1 MLQKTLLMS
10 IKKSRKEIKKMQKKK
25 VMAILLSTAIAAS
38 TFIGCGTDKA
48 KDYKDTDT
56 VMFIDKDNKIDYAT
70 ACTYTRMMQAET
82 YSYMQSMLQRFN
94 SSATDVDMWSQ
105 SLEDTDEDSK
115 KYKTYGEQFKGN
127 ILDALASLLQDKFYD
142 SKEYEYKTYGEQFK
156 GNILDAL
163 ASLLLD
169 KLYGSKEYEVTFT
182 DDDKKECES
191 VADEFIEK
199 MSKDDLKAMH
209 ASKKTMMNVLELM
222 TYETRVKNA
231 IESDVD
237 TKVSDDEA
245 GQSTFS
251 YVEIKKKD
259 AKKKEKKIKSL
270 IKKVEAGTDI
280 STAASDAGFTAQS
293 VTFTT
298 ADPEYDEYGKEM
310 LKKVSKM
317 KDGEC
322 DSYKDAKGNTIIL
335 YMQSVNDQSA
345 TETKKDDIISDRK
358 DKAYEDK
365 LDEWKDKK
373 KVTINKDAWNSI
385 KTDKNEVFQRM
396 ETEENSSDSD
406 GSTGTTVANSND
418 SDTSVSVSSS
428 DTDSEDPNKSNSGD
442 SGNTQKKDSNN
453 NSTDTKDTKTEEEK

>member
-1 MLQKTLLMS
+1 
-10 IKKSRKEIKKMQKKK
+10 MQKKK

-38 TFIGCGTDKA
+38 TFIGCGADKT

-94 SSATDVDMWSQ
+94 SSAADVDMWSQ

-127 ILDALASLLQDKFYD
+127 ILDALASLLQDKLYD

-322 DSYKDAKGNTIIL
+322 GSYKDAKGNTIIL

-396 ETEENSSDSD
+396 ETEENNSDSD
-406 GSTGTTVANSND
+406 DSTGTTVANSDD

-442 SGNTQKKDSNN
+442 SDNTQKKDSNN
-453 NSTDTKDTKTEEEK
+453 NSTDTKTKTEEEK

>member
-1 MLQKTLLMS
+1 MFQKILLMS
-10 IKKSRKEIKKMQKKK
+10 TKKGRKEIKKMQKKK

-48 KDYKDTDT
+48 KDYKDADT

-94 SSATDVDMWSQ
+94 SSAVDVDMWSQ

-115 KYKTYGEQFKGN
+115 KYKTYREQFKGN
-127 ILDALASLLQDKFYD
+127 TLDSLK
-142 SKEYEYKTYGEQFK
+142 
-156 GNILDAL
+156 
-163 ASLLLD
+163 SLLLD

-209 ASKKTMMNVLELM
+209 ASKKTMINVLELM

-335 YMQSVNDQSA
+335 YMQSVNDESA

-373 KVTINKDAWNSI
+373 KVTVNKDAWNSI

-396 ETEENSSDSD
+396 ETEEDSSDSD
-406 GSTGTTVANSND
+406 DSAGTTVVNSDD

-428 DTDSEDPNKSNSGD
+428 DTDNKDSDESNSSD
-442 SGNTQKKDSNN
+442 SDSTQKKDSDD
-453 NSTDTKDTKTEEEK
+453 NSTNTKDTKTEEEK

>member
-1 MLQKTLLMS
+1 MFQKILLMS
-10 IKKSRKEIKKMQKKK
+10 TKKGRKEIKKMQKKK

-48 KDYKDTDT
+48 KDYKDADT

-94 SSATDVDMWSQ
+94 SSAVDVDMWSQ

-127 ILDALASLLQDKFYD
+127 TLDSLK
-142 SKEYEYKTYGEQFK
+142 
-156 GNILDAL
+156 
-163 ASLLLD
+163 SLLLD

-335 YMQSVNDQSA
+335 YMQSVNDQPA

-406 GSTGTTVANSND
+406 DSTGTTVANSDD

-442 SGNTQKKDSNN
+442 SDNTQKKDSNN
-453 NSTDTKDTKTEEEK
+453 NSTDTKDTKTTKTEEEK

>member
-1 MLQKTLLMS
+1 
-10 IKKSRKEIKKMQKKK
+10 MQKKK

-38 TFIGCGTDKA
+38 TFIGCGADKT

-94 SSATDVDMWSQ
+94 SSAADVDMWSQ
-105 SLEDTDEDSK
+105 SLEDTDEDST

-127 ILDALASLLQDKFYD
+127 ILDALASLLQDKLYD

-396 ETEENSSDSD
+396 ETEENNSDSD
-406 GSTGTTVANSND
+406 DSTGTTVANSDD

-428 DTDSEDPNKSNSGD
+428 DTDSEDPDKSNSSD
-442 SGNTQKKDSNN
+442 SGNTQKNDSNN
-453 NSTDTKDTKTEEEK
+453 NSTDTKDTKTTKTEEEK

>member
-1 MLQKTLLMS
+1 
-10 IKKSRKEIKKMQKKK
+10 MQKKK

-38 TFIGCGTDKA
+38 TFIGCGADKV

-70 ACTYTRMMQAET
+70 ACAYTRMMQAET

-94 SSATDVDMWSQ
+94 SSAVDVDMWSQ

-127 ILDALASLLQDKFYD
+127 TLDSLK
-142 SKEYEYKTYGEQFK
+142 
-156 GNILDAL
+156 
-163 ASLLLD
+163 SLLLD
-169 KLYGSKEYEVTFT
+169 KLYGSKEYEITFT

-280 STAASDAGFTAQS
+280 SAAASDAGFTAQS
-293 VTFTT
+293 VIFTT

-406 GSTGTTVANSND
+406 DSTGTTVANSND

-453 NSTDTKDTKTEEEK
+453 NSTDTKDIKTTKTEEEK

>member
-1 MLQKTLLMS
+1 
-10 IKKSRKEIKKMQKKK
+10 MQKKK

-38 TFIGCGTDKA
+38 TFIGCGADKA
-48 KDYKDTDT
+48 KDYKDADT

-94 SSATDVDMWSQ
+94 SSAVDVDMWSQ

-127 ILDALASLLQDKFYD
+127 TLDSLK
-142 SKEYEYKTYGEQFK
+142 
-156 GNILDAL
+156 
-163 ASLLLD
+163 SLLLD

-270 IKKVEAGTDI
+270 IKKVEAGTNI
-280 STAASDAGFTAQS
+280 SAAASDAGFTAQS

-406 GSTGTTVANSND
+406 DSTGTTVANSDD

-453 NSTDTKDTKTEEEK
+453 NSTDTKDTKTTKTEEEK

>member
-1 MLQKTLLMS
+1 
-10 IKKSRKEIKKMQKKK
+10 MQKKK

-94 SSATDVDMWSQ
+94 SSAADVDMWSQ

-127 ILDALASLLQDKFYD
+127 TLDSLK
-142 SKEYEYKTYGEQFK
+142 
-156 GNILDAL
+156 
-163 ASLLLD
+163 SLLLD
-169 KLYGSKEYEVTFT
+169 KLYGSKEYEVAFT

-373 KVTINKDAWNSI
+373 KVTINKDVWNSI

-406 GSTGTTVANSND
+406 DSTGTTVANSDD

-442 SGNTQKKDSNN
+442 SDNTQKKDSNN

>member
-1 MLQKTLLMS
+1 M
-10 IKKSRKEIKKMQKKK
+10 EKKK

-38 TFIGCGTDKA
+38 TFIGCGADKV

-56 VMFIDKDNKIDYAT
+56 VMFVDKDNKLDYAT
-70 ACTYTRMMQAET
+70 ACAYTRMMQAET

-94 SSATDVDMWSQ
+94 SSAVDVDMWSQ

-127 ILDALASLLQDKFYD
+127 TLDSLK
-142 SKEYEYKTYGEQFK
+142 
-156 GNILDAL
+156 
-163 ASLLLD
+163 SLLLD
-169 KLYGSKEYEVTFT
+169 KLYGSKEYEITFT
-182 DDDKKECES
+182 DNDKKECES

-280 STAASDAGFTAQS
+280 SAAASDAGFTAQS

-406 GSTGTTVANSND
+406 DSTGTTVANSDD

-442 SGNTQKKDSNN
+442 SDNTQKKDSNN
-453 NSTDTKDTKTEEEK
+453 NSTDTKTKTEEEK

>member
-1 MLQKTLLMS
+1 MFQKILLMS

-25 VMAILLSTAIAAS
+25 VMAILLSAAIAAS

-94 SSATDVDMWSQ
+94 SSAADVDMWSQ

-115 KYKTYGEQFKGN
+115 K
-127 ILDALASLLQDKFYD
+127 
-142 SKEYEYKTYGEQFK
+142 YKTYGEQFK

-280 STAASDAGFTAQS
+280 SAAASDAGFTAQS

-335 YMQSVNDQSA
+335 YIQSVNDQSA

-373 KVTINKDAWNSI
+373 KITINKDAWNSI

-406 GSTGTTVANSND
+406 DSTGTTVANSDD

-442 SGNTQKKDSNN
+442 SDNTQKKDSNN
-453 NSTDTKDTKTEEEK
+453 NSTDTKTKTEEEK

>member
-1 MLQKTLLMS
+1 MFQKILLMS
-10 IKKSRKEIKKMQKKK
+10 TKKGRKEIKKMQKKK

-48 KDYKDTDT
+48 KDYKDADT

-94 SSATDVDMWSQ
+94 SSAVDVDMWSQ

-127 ILDALASLLQDKFYD
+127 TLDSLK
-142 SKEYEYKTYGEQFK
+142 
-156 GNILDAL
+156 
-163 ASLLLD
+163 SLLLD

-280 STAASDAGFTAQS
+280 SAAASDAGFTAQS

-310 LKKVSKM
+310 LKKVAKM

-406 GSTGTTVANSND
+406 DSTGTTVANSDD

-453 NSTDTKDTKTEEEK
+453 NSTDTKDTKTEEER

>member
-1 MLQKTLLMS
+1 
-10 IKKSRKEIKKMQKKK
+10 MQKKK

-38 TFIGCGTDKA
+38 TFIGCGADKT

-94 SSATDVDMWSQ
+94 SSAADVDMWSQ

-127 ILDALASLLQDKFYD
+127 ILDALASLLQDKLYD

-335 YMQSVNDQSA
+335 YMQSVNDHSA

-406 GSTGTTVANSND
+406 DSTGTTVANSDD

-442 SGNTQKKDSNN
+442 SDNTQKKDSNN
-453 NSTDTKDTKTEEEK
+453 NSTDTKTKTEEEK

>member
-1 MLQKTLLMS
+1 
-10 IKKSRKEIKKMQKKK
+10 MQKKK

-38 TFIGCGTDKA
+38 TFIGCGADKT

-94 SSATDVDMWSQ
+94 SSAADVDMWSQ

-127 ILDALASLLQDKFYD
+127 ILDALASLLQDKLYD

-406 GSTGTTVANSND
+406 DSTGTTVANSDD

-453 NSTDTKDTKTEEEK
+453 NSTDTKDTKTTKTEEEK

>member
-1 MLQKTLLMS
+1 
-10 IKKSRKEIKKMQKKK
+10 MQKKK

-38 TFIGCGTDKA
+38 TFIGCGADKV

-70 ACTYTRMMQAET
+70 ACAYTRMMQAET

-94 SSATDVDMWSQ
+94 SSAVDVDMWSQ

-127 ILDALASLLQDKFYD
+127 TLDSLK
-142 SKEYEYKTYGEQFK
+142 
-156 GNILDAL
+156 
-163 ASLLLD
+163 SLLLD
-169 KLYGSKEYEVTFT
+169 KLYGSKEYEITFT

-280 STAASDAGFTAQS
+280 SAAASDAGFTAQS

-406 GSTGTTVANSND
+406 DSTGTTVANSDD

-442 SGNTQKKDSNN
+442 SDNTQKKDSNN
-453 NSTDTKDTKTEEEK
+453 NSTDTKTKTEEEK

>member
-1 MLQKTLLMS
+1 
-10 IKKSRKEIKKMQKKK
+10 MQKKK

-38 TFIGCGTDKA
+38 TFIGCGADKT

-94 SSATDVDMWSQ
+94 SSAADVDMWSQ

-127 ILDALASLLQDKFYD
+127 ILDALASLLQDKLYD
-142 SKEYEYKTYGEQFK
+142 
-156 GNILDAL
+156 
-163 ASLLLD
+163 
-169 KLYGSKEYEVTFT
+169 SKEYEVTFT

-406 GSTGTTVANSND
+406 DSTGTTVANSDD
-418 SDTSVSVSSS
+418 SDTSISVSSS

-442 SGNTQKKDSNN
+442 SDNTQKKDSNN
-453 NSTDTKDTKTEEEK
+453 NSTDTKTKTEEEK

>member
-1 MLQKTLLMS
+1 
-10 IKKSRKEIKKMQKKK
+10 MQKKK

-94 SSATDVDMWSQ
+94 SSAADVDMWSQ

-127 ILDALASLLQDKFYD
+127 TLDSLK
-142 SKEYEYKTYGEQFK
+142 
-156 GNILDAL
+156 
-163 ASLLLD
+163 SLLLD
-169 KLYGSKEYEVTFT
+169 KLYGSKEYEVAFT

-373 KVTINKDAWNSI
+373 KVTINKDVWNSI

-396 ETEENSSDSD
+396 EAEENSSDSD
-406 GSTGTTVANSND
+406 DSTGTTVANSDD

-442 SGNTQKKDSNN
+442 SDNTQKKDSNN

>member
-1 MLQKTLLMS
+1 
-10 IKKSRKEIKKMQKKK
+10 MQKKK

-38 TFIGCGTDKA
+38 TFIGCGADKT

-94 SSATDVDMWSQ
+94 SSAADVDMWSQ

-127 ILDALASLLQDKFYD
+127 ILDALASLLQDKLYD

-280 STAASDAGFTAQS
+280 SAAASDAGFTAQS

-406 GSTGTTVANSND
+406 DSTGTTVANSDD

-453 NSTDTKDTKTEEEK
+453 NSTDTKDTKTTKTEEEK

>member
-1 MLQKTLLMS
+1 
-10 IKKSRKEIKKMQKKK
+10 MQKKK

-94 SSATDVDMWSQ
+94 SSAADVDMWSQ

-127 ILDALASLLQDKFYD
+127 TLDSLK
-142 SKEYEYKTYGEQFK
+142 
-156 GNILDAL
+156 
-163 ASLLLD
+163 SLLLD

-280 STAASDAGFTAQS
+280 SAAASDAGFTAQS

-406 GSTGTTVANSND
+406 DSTGTTVANSDD

-453 NSTDTKDTKTEEEK
+453 NSTDTKDTKTTKTEEEK

>member
-1 MLQKTLLMS
+1 
-10 IKKSRKEIKKMQKKK
+10 MQKKK

-94 SSATDVDMWSQ
+94 SSAADVDMWSQ

-127 ILDALASLLQDKFYD
+127 ILDALASLLQDKF
-142 SKEYEYKTYGEQFK
+142 
-156 GNILDAL
+156 
-163 ASLLLD
+163 
-169 KLYGSKEYEVTFT
+169 YGSKEYEVTFT

-310 LKKVSKM
+310 LKKASKM

-406 GSTGTTVANSND
+406 DSTGTTVANSND
-418 SDTSVSVSSS
+418 SDTSVSVSSSS

-453 NSTDTKDTKTEEEK
+453 NSTDTKDTKTTKTEEEK

>member
-1 MLQKTLLMS
+1 
-10 IKKSRKEIKKMQKKK
+10 MQKKK

-94 SSATDVDMWSQ
+94 SSAADVDMWSQ

-127 ILDALASLLQDKFYD
+127 TLDSLK
-142 SKEYEYKTYGEQFK
+142 
-156 GNILDAL
+156 
-163 ASLLLD
+163 SLLLD

-406 GSTGTTVANSND
+406 DSTGTTVANSDD

-442 SGNTQKKDSNN
+442 SDNTQKKDSNN
-453 NSTDTKDTKTEEEK
+453 NSTDTKTKTEEEK

>member
-1 MLQKTLLMS
+1 
-10 IKKSRKEIKKMQKKK
+10 MQKKK

-38 TFIGCGTDKA
+38 TFIGCGADKT

-94 SSATDVDMWSQ
+94 SSAADVDMWSQ

-127 ILDALASLLQDKFYD
+127 ILDALASLLQDKLYD

-169 KLYGSKEYEVTFT
+169 KLYGSKKYEVTFT

-406 GSTGTTVANSND
+406 DSTGTTVANSDD

-442 SGNTQKKDSNN
+442 SDNTQKKDSNN
-453 NSTDTKDTKTEEEK
+453 NSTDTKTKTEEEK

>member
-1 MLQKTLLMS
+1 
-10 IKKSRKEIKKMQKKK
+10 MQKKK

-94 SSATDVDMWSQ
+94 SSAVDVDMWSQ

-127 ILDALASLLQDKFYD
+127 TLDSLK
-142 SKEYEYKTYGEQFK
+142 
-156 GNILDAL
+156 
-163 ASLLLD
+163 SLLLD
-169 KLYGSKEYEVTFT
+169 KLYDSKEYEVTFT

-345 TETKKDDIISDRK
+345 TEAKKDDIISDRK

-406 GSTGTTVANSND
+406 DSTGTTVANSND

-453 NSTDTKDTKTEEEK
+453 NSTDTKDTKTTKTEEEK

>member
-1 MLQKTLLMS
+1 MFQKILLMS

-25 VMAILLSTAIAAS
+25 VMAILLSAAIAAS

-94 SSATDVDMWSQ
+94 SSAVDVDMWSQ
-105 SLEDTDEDSK
+105 SLEYTDEDSK

-127 ILDALASLLQDKFYD
+127 TLDSLK
-142 SKEYEYKTYGEQFK
+142 
-156 GNILDAL
+156 
-163 ASLLLD
+163 SLLLD

-182 DDDKKECES
+182 DDDKKECEY

-280 STAASDAGFTAQS
+280 SAAASDAGFTAQS

-406 GSTGTTVANSND
+406 DSTGTTVANSDD

-442 SGNTQKKDSNN
+442 SDNTQKKDSNN
-453 NSTDTKDTKTEEEK
+453 NSTDTKTKTEEEK

>member
-1 MLQKTLLMS
+1 
-10 IKKSRKEIKKMQKKK
+10 MQKKK

-82 YSYMQSMLQRFN
+82 YSYMQSMLRRFN
-94 SSATDVDMWSQ
+94 SSAVDVDMWSQ

-127 ILDALASLLQDKFYD
+127 TLDSLK
-142 SKEYEYKTYGEQFK
+142 
-156 GNILDAL
+156 
-163 ASLLLD
+163 SLLLD

-406 GSTGTTVANSND
+406 DSTGTTVANSND

-442 SGNTQKKDSNN
+442 SGDTQKKDSNN
-453 NSTDTKDTKTEEEK
+453 NSTDTKDTKTTKTEEEK

>member
-1 MLQKTLLMS
+1 
-10 IKKSRKEIKKMQKKK
+10 MQKKK

-38 TFIGCGTDKA
+38 TFIGCGADKA
-48 KDYKDTDT
+48 KDYKDADT

-94 SSATDVDMWSQ
+94 SSAVDVDMWSQ

-127 ILDALASLLQDKFYD
+127 TLDSLK
-142 SKEYEYKTYGEQFK
+142 
-156 GNILDAL
+156 
-163 ASLLLD
+163 SLLLD

-406 GSTGTTVANSND
+406 DSTGTTVANSDD

-453 NSTDTKDTKTEEEK
+453 NSTDTKDAKTEEEK

>member
-1 MLQKTLLMS
+1 
-10 IKKSRKEIKKMQKKK
+10 MQKKK

-38 TFIGCGTDKA
+38 TFIGCGTDKP

-94 SSATDVDMWSQ
+94 SSAADVDMWSQ

-115 KYKTYGEQFKGN
+115 K
-127 ILDALASLLQDKFYD
+127 
-142 SKEYEYKTYGEQFK
+142 YKTYGEQFK

-222 TYETRVKNA
+222 TYEARVKNA

-406 GSTGTTVANSND
+406 DSTGTTVANSND

-453 NSTDTKDTKTEEEK
+453 NSTDTKDTKTTKTEEEK

>member
-1 MLQKTLLMS
+1 
-10 IKKSRKEIKKMQKKK
+10 MQKKK

-38 TFIGCGTDKA
+38 TFIGCGADEA
-48 KDYKDTDT
+48 KDYKDADT

-94 SSATDVDMWSQ
+94 SSAVDVDMWSQ

-127 ILDALASLLQDKFYD
+127 TLDSLK
-142 SKEYEYKTYGEQFK
+142 
-156 GNILDAL
+156 
-163 ASLLLD
+163 SLLLD

-245 GQSTFS
+245 GQSAFS

-280 STAASDAGFTAQS
+280 SAAASDAGFTAQS

-406 GSTGTTVANSND
+406 DSTGTTVVNSND

-453 NSTDTKDTKTEEEK
+453 NSTDTKDTKTTKTEEEK

>member
-1 MLQKTLLMS
+1 
-10 IKKSRKEIKKMQKKK
+10 MQKKK

-38 TFIGCGTDKA
+38 TFIGCGTDKP

-94 SSATDVDMWSQ
+94 SSAADVDMWSQ

-115 KYKTYGEQFKGN
+115 KYKTYGEQFRGN
-127 ILDALASLLQDKFYD
+127 ILDALASLLQDKLYD

-222 TYETRVKNA
+222 TYEARVKNA

-335 YMQSVNDQSA
+335 YMQSLNDQSA

-406 GSTGTTVANSND
+406 DSTGTTVANSND

-453 NSTDTKDTKTEEEK
+453 NSTDTKDTKTTKTEEEK

>member
-1 MLQKTLLMS
+1 MFQKILLMS

-25 VMAILLSTAIAAS
+25 VMAILLSAAIAAS

-94 SSATDVDMWSQ
+94 SSAVDVDMWSQ

-127 ILDALASLLQDKFYD
+127 TLDSLK
-142 SKEYEYKTYGEQFK
+142 
-156 GNILDAL
+156 
-163 ASLLLD
+163 SLLLD

-280 STAASDAGFTAQS
+280 STAASDAGFTAQN

-406 GSTGTTVANSND
+406 DSTGTTVANSDD

-453 NSTDTKDTKTEEEK
+453 NSTDTKDTKTTKTEEEK

>member
-1 MLQKTLLMS
+1 
-10 IKKSRKEIKKMQKKK
+10 MQKKK

-38 TFIGCGTDKA
+38 TFIGCGADKA
-48 KDYKDTDT
+48 KDYKDADT

-94 SSATDVDMWSQ
+94 SSAVDVDMWSQ

-127 ILDALASLLQDKFYD
+127 TLDSLK
-142 SKEYEYKTYGEQFK
+142 
-156 GNILDAL
+156 
-163 ASLLLD
+163 SLLLD

-280 STAASDAGFTAQS
+280 SAAASDAGFTAQS

-406 GSTGTTVANSND
+406 DSTGTTVANSDD

-428 DTDSEDPNKSNSGD
+428 DTDSEDPNKSNSSD

-453 NSTDTKDTKTEEEK
+453 NSTDTKDTKTTKTEEEK

>member
-1 MLQKTLLMS
+1 
-10 IKKSRKEIKKMQKKK
+10 MQKKK

-94 SSATDVDMWSQ
+94 SSAVDVDMWSQ

-127 ILDALASLLQDKFYD
+127 TLDSLK
-142 SKEYEYKTYGEQFK
+142 
-156 GNILDAL
+156 
-163 ASLLLD
+163 SLLLD

-345 TETKKDDIISDRK
+345 TEAKKDDIISDRK

-406 GSTGTTVANSND
+406 DSTGTTVANSDD

-428 DTDSEDPNKSNSGD
+428 DTDSENPNKSNSGD

>member
-1 MLQKTLLMS
+1 
-10 IKKSRKEIKKMQKKK
+10 MQKKK
-25 VMAILLSTAIAAS
+25 VMAVLLSAAIAAS
-38 TFIGCGTDKA
+38 VFTGCGTDKT
-48 KDYKDTDT
+48 KDYKNTDT
-56 VMFIDKDNKIDYAT
+56 VMFIDKNNKIDYAT

-94 SSATDVDMWSQ
+94 SSAADVDMWSQ

-115 KYKTYGEQFKGN
+115 KYKTYEEQFKGN
-127 ILDALASLLQDKFYD
+127 TLDSLK
-142 SKEYEYKTYGEQFK
+142 
-156 GNILDAL
+156 
-163 ASLLLD
+163 SLLLD

-182 DDDKKECES
+182 DDDKKKCES

-280 STAASDAGFTAQS
+280 STAASDAGFTVQS

-310 LKKVSKM
+310 LKRVSKM

-335 YMQSVNDQSA
+335 YMQNVNDESA

-358 DKAYEDK
+358 DKAYDDK

-373 KVTINKDAWNSI
+373 KITVNKDAWNSI

-396 ETEENSSDSD
+396 ETEENSNDSSDSSD
-406 GSTGTTVANSND
+406 GTTVVSNDD
-418 SDTSVSVSSS
+418 SDTSVSVSTSDADEDSS
-428 DTDSEDPNKSNSGD
+428 DSTSDGSETTEEDFNADSD
-442 SGNTQKKDSNN
+442 
-453 NSTDTKDTKTEEEK
+453 STDTDNTKTEEEK

>member
-1 MLQKTLLMS
+1 
-10 IKKSRKEIKKMQKKK
+10 MQKKK

-38 TFIGCGTDKA
+38 TFIGCGADKA
-48 KDYKDTDT
+48 KDYKDADT

-94 SSATDVDMWSQ
+94 SSAVDVNMWSQ

-127 ILDALASLLQDKFYD
+127 TLDSLK
-142 SKEYEYKTYGEQFK
+142 
-156 GNILDAL
+156 
-163 ASLLLD
+163 SLLLD

-237 TKVSDDEA
+237 TKVS
-245 GQSTFS
+245 
-251 YVEIKKKD
+251 VEIKKKD

-280 STAASDAGFTAQS
+280 SAAASDAGFTAQS

-406 GSTGTTVANSND
+406 DSTGTTVANSDD

-442 SGNTQKKDSNN
+442 SDNTQKKDSNN
-453 NSTDTKDTKTEEEK
+453 NSTDTKTKTEEEK

>member
-1 MLQKTLLMS
+1 
-10 IKKSRKEIKKMQKKK
+10 MQKKK
-25 VMAILLSTAIAAS
+25 VMAILLSTVIAAS
-38 TFIGCGTDKA
+38 TFTGCGTGKT

-82 YSYMQSMLQRFN
+82 YSYMQSMLQQL
-94 SSATDVDMWSQ
+94 SSSDTASVTDVDMWSQ

-127 ILDALASLLQDKFYD
+127 TLDSLEF
-142 SKEYEYKTYGEQFK
+142 
-156 GNILDAL
+156 
-163 ASLLLD
+163 LLLD

-191 VADEFIEK
+191 VADEFVEK

-222 TYETRVKNA
+222 TYEARVKDA
-231 IESDVD
+231 IESGVD
-237 TKVSDDEA
+237 TEVSDDEA

-317 KDGEC
+317 KNGEC

-335 YMQSVNDQSA
+335 YMQSVNDESA

-373 KVTINKDAWNSI
+373 KVTVNKDAWDSI

-396 ETEENSSDSD
+396 GTEEDSSDSD
-406 GSTGTTVANSND
+406 DSAGTTVVNSDD

-428 DTDSEDPNKSNSGD
+428 GTDNKDSDESNSGD
-442 SGNTQKKDSNN
+442 SDSTQKNDSND

>member
-1 MLQKTLLMS
+1 
-10 IKKSRKEIKKMQKKK
+10 MQKKK
-25 VMAILLSTAIAAS
+25 VMAILLSAAIAAS

-94 SSATDVDMWSQ
+94 SSAVDVDMWSQ

-127 ILDALASLLQDKFYD
+127 TLDSLK
-142 SKEYEYKTYGEQFK
+142 
-156 GNILDAL
+156 
-163 ASLLLD
+163 SLLLD

-280 STAASDAGFTAQS
+280 STAASDAGFTAQN

-406 GSTGTTVANSND
+406 DSTGTTVANSDD

-453 NSTDTKDTKTEEEK
+453 NSTDTKDTKTTKTEEEK

>member
-1 MLQKTLLMS
+1 
-10 IKKSRKEIKKMQKKK
+10 MQKKK

-38 TFIGCGTDKA
+38 TFIGCGADKV

-70 ACTYTRMMQAET
+70 ACAYTRMMQAET

-94 SSATDVDMWSQ
+94 SSAVDVDMWSQ

-127 ILDALASLLQDKFYD
+127 TLDSLK
-142 SKEYEYKTYGEQFK
+142 
-156 GNILDAL
+156 
-163 ASLLLD
+163 SLLLD

-406 GSTGTTVANSND
+406 DSTGTTVANSND

-453 NSTDTKDTKTEEEK
+453 NSTDTKDTKTTKTEEEK

>member
-1 MLQKTLLMS
+1 
-10 IKKSRKEIKKMQKKK
+10 MQKKK

-38 TFIGCGTDKA
+38 TFIGCGADKV

-70 ACTYTRMMQAET
+70 ACAYTRMMQAET

-94 SSATDVDMWSQ
+94 SSAVDVDMWSQ

-127 ILDALASLLQDKFYD
+127 TLDSLK
-142 SKEYEYKTYGEQFK
+142 
-156 GNILDAL
+156 
-163 ASLLLD
+163 SLLLD

-406 GSTGTTVANSND
+406 DSTGTTVANSNN

-453 NSTDTKDTKTEEEK
+453 NSTDTKDTKTTKTEEEK

>member
-1 MLQKTLLMS
+1 MFQKILLMS

-25 VMAILLSTAIAAS
+25 VMAILLSAAIAAS

-94 SSATDVDMWSQ
+94 SSAADVDMWSQ

-127 ILDALASLLQDKFYD
+127 ILDALASLL
-142 SKEYEYKTYGEQFK
+142 
-156 GNILDAL
+156 LDR
-163 ASLLLD
+163 
-169 KLYGSKEYEVTFT
+169 LYGSKEYEVTFT

-406 GSTGTTVANSND
+406 DSTGTTVANSDD

-442 SGNTQKKDSNN
+442 SDNTQKKDSNN
-453 NSTDTKDTKTEEEK
+453 NSTDTKTKTEEEK

>member
-1 MLQKTLLMS
+1 
-10 IKKSRKEIKKMQKKK
+10 MQKKK

-48 KDYKDTDT
+48 KDYKDADT

-94 SSATDVDMWSQ
+94 SSAVDVDMWSQ

-127 ILDALASLLQDKFYD
+127 TLDSLK
-142 SKEYEYKTYGEQFK
+142 
-156 GNILDAL
+156 
-163 ASLLLD
+163 SLLLD

-280 STAASDAGFTAQS
+280 SAAASDAGFTAQS
-293 VTFTT
+293 VIFTT

-406 GSTGTTVANSND
+406 DSTGTTVANSND

-453 NSTDTKDTKTEEEK
+453 NSTDTKDTKTTKTEEEK

>member
-1 MLQKTLLMS
+1 
-10 IKKSRKEIKKMQKKK
+10 MQKKK

-94 SSATDVDMWSQ
+94 SSAVDVDMWSQ

-127 ILDALASLLQDKFYD
+127 TLDSLK
-142 SKEYEYKTYGEQFK
+142 
-156 GNILDAL
+156 
-163 ASLLLD
+163 SLLLD

-280 STAASDAGFTAQS
+280 SAAASDAGFTAQS